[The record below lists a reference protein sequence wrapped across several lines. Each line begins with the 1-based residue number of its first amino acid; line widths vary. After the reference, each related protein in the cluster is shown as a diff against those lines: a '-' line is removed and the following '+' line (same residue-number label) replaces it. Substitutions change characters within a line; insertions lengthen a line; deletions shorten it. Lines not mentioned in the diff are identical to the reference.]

1 VGYLIFM
8 SMNIIEKILEE
19 KYGEYLVGL
28 DIYETATSLILSKI
42 VLNKES
48 RNTGIGTQIMNDL
61 INYADKNKQ
70 IIALTPSSDFGG
82 NKNRL
87 IQFYKKFGFKK
98 NAGQYK
104 HFGFKDDML
113 RYPKTNETKQIIK
126 KLLRESLIKEN
137 YVDKALENL
146 SKVGEFNKL
155 NAVDKLIL
163 LGASGDEEKTKNI
176 SLNDIYKVNNS
187 FGKRL
192 VKVRVKPIEQ
202 QPIKHRFSQQMAGEV
217 GWLTDYIHYS
227 EEGKPYNT
235 VYFDEIEYHNEVDSS
250 FKSMPIMLGNVY
262 PIDYG
267 DEPKHFA
274 KHDIEREISRREY
287 LKNMGMDPDDSPF

>member
-1 VGYLIFM
+1 
-8 SMNIIEKILEE
+8 MNMIEKYLRE
-19 KYGEYLVGL
+19 KYENYLDGL
-28 DIYETATSLILSKI
+28 DIYENSTSLILSRIIIKPEFRSTGVGSKI
-42 VLNKES
+42 MDE
-48 RNTGIGTQIMNDL
+48 IIQ
-61 INYADKNKQ
+61 YADKNKQ
-70 IIALTPSSDFGG
+70 IVALTPASDFGG

-87 IQFYKKFGFKK
+87 IQFYKRFDFKPNK
-98 NAGQYK
+98 GQYK
-104 HFGFKDDML
+104 HFGFKDDMI
-113 RYPKTNETKQIIK
+113 RYPKLNETKQIIK

-146 SKVGEFNKL
+146 SRVGEFDKL

-163 LGASGDEEKTKNI
+163 LGAAGDEEKTKKIN
-176 SLNDIYKVNNS
+176 LKDIYQVNNT

-192 VKVRVKPIEQ
+192 VKVRVKPVEQ

-217 GWLTDYIHYS
+217 GWLTNYIHYS

-250 FKSMPIMLGNVY
+250 FKSMPIMLDNVY

-267 DEPKHFA
+267 DEPKHFT
-274 KHDIEREISRREY
+274 KHDIEREISRIEY